1 MPNPDLVETEAAVAS
16 PCVDICRLDGR
27 GLCIGCRRT
36 IEEIMEWPHA
46 GAARKREILRALDL
60 REPPGHSR

>member
-1 MPNPDLVETEAAVAS
+1 MVGAAAQVSEAEVPS
-16 PCVDICRLDGR
+16 PCIDICRLDGR

-36 IEEIMEWPHA
+36 IEEIMEWPRA
-46 GAARKREILRALDL
+46 AAARKREILHALDL